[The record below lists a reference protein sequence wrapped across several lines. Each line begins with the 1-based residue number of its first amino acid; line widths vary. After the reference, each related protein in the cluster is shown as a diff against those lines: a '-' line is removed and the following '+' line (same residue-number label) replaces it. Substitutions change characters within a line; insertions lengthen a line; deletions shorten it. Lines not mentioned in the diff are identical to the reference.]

1 MHEFTYEF
9 TYYDKIKE
17 KTTPKPKF
25 QNGQKICIQ
34 KRYILIV
41 HRK

>member
-17 KTTPKPKF
+17 KTTSKPKF
-25 QNGQKICIQ
+25 QNGQKIRIQ

>member
-1 MHEFTYEF
+1 MYEFTNEF
-9 TYYDKIKE
+9 TYYDKIKT
-17 KTTPKPKF
+17 KTTLKPKF

-41 HRK
+41 HAK